1 MKKFLGILALGL
13 FVFVAIFYLMQN
25 NNCRLLSHFTSDNC
39 FSSYKLKRE
48 IGNKLAKYPTLHKM
62 ALKFNNKILSPT
74 YELKENVQPG
84 PESTSITPALYN
96 TNQILLETPFIKGIS
111 NSKFKRKENS
121 ISSDDDYEYNN
132 WHRSHGGNWN
142 TKFDS
147 GKKINK
153 KNINKLKLVWK
164 YSSINRE
171 DLDKKWKGYVESN
184 PVFINNKLITVTPDR
199 KVVALNAE
207 NGIPL
212 WEIKSEFPLAMRGI
226 LVEYDKK
233 LNLEVLYIPLAQ
245 VIYKIN
251 AKTGKIIK
259 NFGNNGF
266 VKAFTKVAPI
276 IYNDYLVIVGIKTL
290 FVFNKNTGEFIS
302 KIEIHPKDRNFSKG
316 NVWGGAAIDIKKGIV
331 YVATGNPDQHIFNSK
346 KIGSGDNKRANSI
359 IAIDINKKKII
370 WDFQEIS
377 HDLWDFDIA
386 SPPIIHNLKINEK
399 IYEVVIAVTKAGNT
413 IILERNT
420 GRPIFDIT
428 YRAAPKSKI
437 KGITTSP
444 FQIDLKKPESFSK
457 IEFDIDD
464 IDELSQEKQS
474 EIMNIL
480 KDSNYGWFE
489 TPSFEKQLVY
499 KGLHGGAMWMGATI
513 DPINQNLFIPVNN
526 IPWII
531 EPNIFSSEIDVQFPD
546 EMKKNYETY
555 VEKCSSCHGIKRNG
569 KTVIKKSQL
578 IKYLP
583 SLVGFYI
590 EPKNVM
596 RKFESI
602 EEINNKHNGLNLTSI
617 EFEKMQKL
625 FNWWDKKLE
634 KNNET
639 YVDSYVYQFLTNDGL
654 PASNP
659 PWGYIAKL
667 DLVSGK
673 ILYRLPVGNLNIK
686 GKEVT
691 IGTPSYGGT
700 ALNGAGILFV
710 TGTEDFKAYAF
721 DSNTGETL
729 WSYEMEAAGS
739 TPPIIFNTN
748 GKQYVSFLATGG
760 VWDNSN
766 KKGSTLYTFT
776 ISD

>member
-1 MKKFLGILALGL
+1 L
-13 FVFVAIFYLMQN
+13 
-25 NNCRLLSHFTSDNC
+25 
-39 FSSYKLKRE
+39 
-48 IGNKLAKYPTLHKM
+48 
-62 ALKFNNKILSPT
+62 
-74 YELKENVQPG
+74 
-84 PESTSITPALYN
+84 
-96 TNQILLETPFIKGIS
+96 
-111 NSKFKRKENS
+111 
-121 ISSDDDYEYNN
+121 
-132 WHRSHGGNWN
+132 
-142 TKFDS
+142 
-147 GKKINK
+147 
-153 KNINKLKLVWK
+153 
-164 YSSINRE
+164 
-171 DLDKKWKGYVESN
+171 DLD
-184 PVFINNKLITVTPDR
+184 
-199 KVVALNAE
+199 
-207 NGIPL
+207 
-212 WEIKSEFPLAMRGI
+212 
-226 LVEYDKK
+226 
-233 LNLEVLYIPLAQ
+233 
-245 VIYKIN
+245 
-251 AKTGKIIK
+251 
-259 NFGNNGF
+259 
-266 VKAFTKVAPI
+266 
-276 IYNDYLVIVGIKTL
+276 
-290 FVFNKNTGEFIS
+290 IS
-302 KIEIHPKDRNFSKG
+302 
-316 NVWGGAAIDIKKGIV
+316 
-331 YVATGNPDQHIFNSK
+331 
-346 KIGSGDNKRANSI
+346 
-359 IAIDINKKKII
+359 
-370 WDFQEIS
+370 
-377 HDLWDFDIA
+377 

-444 FQIDLKKPESFSK
+444 FQIDLKKPERFSK

-464 IDELSQEKQS
+464 ISKLSKEKQS
-474 EIMNIL
+474 EIINIL

-489 TPSFEKQLVY
+489 TPSFEKNLVLY
-499 KGLHGGAMWMGATI
+499 GIHGGATWMGAAI
-513 DPINQNLFIPVNN
+513 DPINQNLFIPVHN

-531 EPNIFSSEIDVQFPD
+531 KANIFSSETDVQFPN

-555 VEKCSSCHGIKRNG
+555 IEKCSSCHGIKRNG
-569 KTVIKKSQL
+569 KTIIKKDNL
-578 IKYLP
+578 IKYIP

-596 RKFESI
+596 KKFESI
-602 EEINNKHNGLNLTSI
+602 EEINNKHNGFNLTSI

-639 YVDSYVYQFLTNDGL
+639 YVYSDDYQFRTNDGL

-686 GKEVT
+686 GKKVT
-691 IGTPSYGGT
+691 IGTLSYGGT

-710 TGTEDFKAYAF
+710 TGTEDLKAYAF

-739 TPPIIFNTN
+739 TPPIIFNSN

-760 VWDNSN
+760 IWDNFD